1 MSNEEKTKSKKRSK
15 EKNQTLTV
23 LQLMKKKNM
32 AKIKDNF
39 PVLHVP
45 ATLAFRN
52 VDVTLA
58 CNDHLQSRKVAEVLT
73 AEAGNDCLPVP
84 VFPANLLTHF

>member
-1 MSNEEKTKSKKRSK
+1 MSSFAFHEE
-15 EKNQTLTV
+15 E
-23 LQLMKKKNM
+23 KNM
-32 AKIKDNF
+32 AEIKDNF
-39 PVLHVP
+39 TGLLVP

-58 CNDHLQSRKVAEVLT
+58 CNDHSQSRKVAEVLT
-73 AEAGNDCLPVP
+73 AEAGNDCLPVH